1 MTTPYNKLRKRK
13 HCHFPTNNNLLFVNL
28 SDLLVVK
35 DLHGFSSM
43 NLSYQILN
51 PRKILVSIKSCRKEF
66 ASLSDIPWCFRRN
79 KWLNHLLFCNIWPWA
94 PTTIFPTSW
103 KDRSQSHAPWVF
115 HPNREHL
122 FGYRFISAIYKEGKR
137 GRERKSRLEERR
149 RGKKAKIILFG
160 EK

>member
-1 MTTPYNKLRKRK
+1 MTTPYNELRKRK
-13 HCHFPTNNNLLFVNL
+13 HL

-51 PRKILVSIKSCRKEF
+51 PRKILISIKSCRKEF

-103 KDRSQSHAPWVF
+103 KDDRRQSHAPWVF